1 MSIKVLS
8 AEVAAKIAAGEVVE
22 RPASVVKELV
32 ENAIDAEATE
42 IKVEIRRGGI
52 RLMRVIDNGR
62 GIPGDEV
69 ELAFARHSTS
79 KLESASDLARVS
91 TLGFRGEAL
100 ASIAAVARVTLVSR
114 TAQESVGTQ
123 VKVENGTVVG
133 REGKGCPQ
141 GTVVT
146 VENLFYNVP
155 ARLKFLR
162 RESTEAGHISQ
173 LVSRYALA
181 YPELRFNLLRDGRLA
196 FQSTGNGKLY
206 DVLIKVY
213 GLEAAQQMLPVE
225 SDNGGSV
232 RDLHSTAEGDKTAI
246 RVHGYVS
253 SPSLHRSNRQYLTF
267 FVNRRWVQ
275 DRSLSYAASEAYHT
289 LLPTGRYPITV
300 LNVDLGPGEVDVN
313 VHPTKREVRFRR
325 GNEVFAAVQK
335 AVRRVLT
342 ESSPLP
348 TVTSR
353 LHPVGP
359 SAAALS
365 GWGQPRRLTGVG
377 GERRPVGKLA
387 MEIQRTAEDALSTT
401 APPQQDSL
409 LRPKLPMLRVLGQL
423 GQTYI
428 IAEGPG
434 GMYLIDQ
441 HTAHERVLYERFAA
455 ERARM
460 AVASQQLLTPVPLE
474 LTPRQHAAMAEH
486 LEALTEL
493 GFEIEPFGGET
504 YLLRAV
510 PAVLERGPSTSSG
523 RSDIG
528 QAVAE
533 IVDELAEE
541 NGGETREEKA
551 LISVVCHSAVRA
563 GQTLSMEEMRDLVRQ
578 LEETSLPHTCPHG
591 RPTMIH
597 LSAEQ
602 LAREFGRR

>member
-1 MSIKVLS
+1 MPIKVLP
-8 AEVAAKIAAGEVVE
+8 AEVAAQIAAGEVVE
-22 RPASVVKELV
+22 RPASVIKELV
-32 ENAIDAEATE
+32 ENAIDAGAKE
-42 IKVEIRRGGI
+42 IKIEIRQGGV
-52 RLMRVIDNGR
+52 RLMRIMDNGC

-100 ASIAAVARVTLVSR
+100 ASIAAVAQVTLVSR
-114 TAQESVGTQ
+114 TAQESLGTQ
-123 VKVENGTVVG
+123 VKLENGAVVG

-141 GTVVT
+141 GTIVT

-162 RESTEAGHISQ
+162 REATEAGHISQ
-173 LVSRYALA
+173 LVSCCALA
-181 YPELRFNLLRDGRLA
+181 HPELRFSLLTDGRLT
-196 FQSTGNGKLY
+196 FQSTGSGKLY

-225 SDNGGSV
+225 SGNEEPRAGGGQTV
-232 RDLHSTAEGDKTAI
+232 
-246 RVHGYVS
+246 RVHGCAS
-253 SPSLHRSNRQYLTF
+253 SPSLHRSSRQYLTF

-289 LLPTGRYPITV
+289 LLPTGRYPIVV
-300 LNVDLGPGEVDVN
+300 LNVDMDPAEVDVN

-325 GNEVFAAVQK
+325 SNEVFAAVQK
-335 AVRRVLT
+335 AVRRVLA

-348 TVTSR
+348 TVASR
-353 LHPVGP
+353 LHPVGAP
-359 SAAALS
+359 AA
-365 GWGQPRRLTGVG
+365 GPPVWGQPRRLTGVG
-377 GERRPVGKLA
+377 GEHRPASWLA
-387 MEIQRTAEDALSTT
+387 MEVQRTAEDALPTT
-401 APPQQDSL
+401 VTPQSPL
-409 LRPKLPMLRVLGQL
+409 LRPRLPMLRVLGQL

-434 GMYLIDQ
+434 GLYLIDQ
-441 HTAHERVLYERFAA
+441 HTAHERVLYERFTA

-460 AVASQQLLTPVPLE
+460 AVASQQLLSPLPLE
-474 LTPRQHAAMAEH
+474 LTPRQQAAMAGH
-486 LEALTEL
+486 LEALTQL

-504 YLLRAV
+504 CLLRAV
-510 PAVLERGPSTSSG
+510 PTVLQKG
-523 RSDIG
+523 DMG

-533 IVDELAEE
+533 ILDELAEE
-541 NGGETREEKA
+541 GTGETREEKA

>member
-1 MSIKVLS
+1 MPIKVLP

-32 ENAIDAEATE
+32 ENAIDAGATE
-42 IKVEIRRGGI
+42 IKTEIRRGGI
-52 RLMRVIDNGR
+52 RLMRVIDNGC

-79 KLESASDLARVS
+79 KLESASDLRRVS

-100 ASIAAVARVTLVSR
+100 ASIAAVAQVTLVSR
-114 TAQESVGTQ
+114 TAQESLGTQ
-123 VKVENGTVVG
+123 VKLENGVIVE

-146 VENLFYNVP
+146 VENLFYNIP

-162 RESTEAGHISQ
+162 REATEAGHISQ

-181 YPELRFNLLRDGRLA
+181 YPELRFSLLTDGRLA
-196 FQSTGNGKLY
+196 FQSTGSGKLY
-206 DVLIKVY
+206 DVLVKVY
-213 GLEAAQQMLPVE
+213 GLEAAQQMLSVE
-225 SDNGGSV
+225 SGSGEP
-232 RDLHSTAEGDKTAI
+232 RAEGGKAAL
-246 RVHGYVS
+246 RVHGYIS

-289 LLPTGRYPITV
+289 LLPTGRYPIVV
-300 LNVDLGPGEVDVN
+300 LNVDLDSAEVDVN

-348 TVTSR
+348 TVASH

-359 SAAALS
+359 PAAAPS
-365 GWGQPRRLTGVG
+365 VWGQPRRLTGVG
-377 GERRPVGKLA
+377 GERRPAGQLA
-387 MEIQRTAEDALSTT
+387 IEVQRTAEDALSTT
-401 APPQQDSL
+401 VPPQ
-409 LRPKLPMLRVLGQL
+409 LRPRLPMLRVLGQL

-441 HTAHERVLYERFAA
+441 HTAHERVLYERFTA

-460 AVASQQLLTPVPLE
+460 AVASQQLLSPLPLE
-474 LTPRQHAAMAEH
+474 LTPRQQAAMAEY

-510 PAVLERGPSTSSG
+510 PAVLERG
-523 RSDIG
+523 DIG

-533 IVDELAEE
+533 ILDDLTEE
-541 NGGETREEKA
+541 GTGETREEKA

-602 LAREFGRR
+602 LAREFRRR

>member
-1 MSIKVLS
+1 MPIKVLP

-22 RPASVVKELV
+22 RPASVVKELI
-32 ENAIDAEATE
+32 ENAIDAGATE
-42 IKVEIRRGGI
+42 TKIEIRQGGI
-52 RLMRVIDNGR
+52 RLMRVMDNGC

-69 ELAFARHSTS
+69 ELAFARYSTS
-79 KLESASDLARVS
+79 KLESASDLERVS

-100 ASIAAVARVTLVSR
+100 ASIAAVAQVTLVSR
-114 TAQESVGTQ
+114 TAQESLGTQ
-123 VKVENGTVVG
+123 VKLENGAIVG

-173 LVSRYALA
+173 LVSCYALA
-181 YPELRFNLLRDGRLA
+181 YPELRFSLLTDGRLA
-196 FQSTGNGKLY
+196 FQSTGSGKLY
-206 DVLIKVY
+206 DVLVKVY
-213 GLEAAQQMLPVE
+213 GLEAAQQMLSVE
-225 SDNGGSV
+225 GGSGEP
-232 RDLHSTAEGDKTAI
+232 RAEGGKAAI

-275 DRSLSYAASEAYHT
+275 DRSLSFAASEAYHT
-289 LLPTGRYPITV
+289 LLPTGRYPIVV
-300 LNVDLGPGEVDVN
+300 LNVDLDLAEVDVN

-348 TVTSR
+348 TVTSHLR
-353 LHPVGP
+353 PVGLP
-359 SAAALS
+359 AAGPLV
-365 GWGQPRRLTGVG
+365 WGQPRRLTGVG
-377 GERRPVGKLA
+377 GERRPVGQWA
-387 MEIQRTAEDALSTT
+387 MEVQRTAGDALSTT
-401 APPQQDSL
+401 VTSQ
-409 LRPKLPMLRVLGQL
+409 LRPRLPMLRVLGQL

-441 HTAHERVLYERFAA
+441 HTAHERVLYERFTA

-460 AVASQQLLTPVPLE
+460 AVASQQLLSPLPLE
-474 LTPRQHAAMAEH
+474 LTPRQHVAMTEH
-486 LEALTEL
+486 LEALTGL
-493 GFEIEPFGGET
+493 GFEVEPFGGET

-510 PAVLERGPSTSSG
+510 PAMLERG
-523 RSDIG
+523 DIG
-528 QAVAE
+528 QVVVE
-533 IVDELAEE
+533 ILDELAEE
-541 NGGETREEKA
+541 GTGETREEKA

-578 LEETSLPHTCPHG
+578 LEETNLPHTCPHG

>member
-1 MSIKVLS
+1 MPIKVLP

-32 ENAIDAEATE
+32 ENAIDAGATE
-42 IKVEIRRGGI
+42 IKIEIRRGGV
-52 RLMRVIDNGR
+52 RLMRVIDNGC

-100 ASIAAVARVTLVSR
+100 ASIAAVAQVTLISR
-114 TAQESVGTQ
+114 TAQEPVGTQ
-123 VKVENGTVVG
+123 VKLENGAIVG

-155 ARLKFLR
+155 ARRKFLR

-181 YPELRFNLLRDGRLA
+181 YPELRFSLLSDGRLA
-196 FQSTGNGKLY
+196 FQSTGSGQLY
-206 DVLIKVY
+206 DVLVKVY
-213 GLEAAQQMLPVE
+213 GLEAAQQMLAVE
-225 SDNGGSV
+225 SGSGEP
-232 RDLHSTAEGDKTAI
+232 RAEGVKTAI
-246 RVHGYVS
+246 RVYGYVS
-253 SPSLHRSNRQYLTF
+253 SPSLHRSNRRYLTF

-275 DRSLSYAASEAYHT
+275 DRSLSFAASEAYHT
-289 LLPTGRYPITV
+289 LLPTGRYPIVV
-300 LNVDLGPGEVDVN
+300 LNVDLDPAEVDVN

-348 TVTSR
+348 TVTSHP
-353 LHPVGP
+353 HPVGP
-359 SAAALS
+359 PAEGLS
-365 GWGQPRRLTGVG
+365 FWGQPRRLTGVG
-377 GERRPVGKLA
+377 GERRPLGQLA
-387 MEIQRTAEDALSTT
+387 MEVQRTAEDALATT
-401 APPQQDSL
+401 VTPQPDSL
-409 LRPKLPMLRVLGQL
+409 LRPRLPMLRVLGQL

-455 ERARM
+455 ERAHK
-460 AVASQQLLTPVPLE
+460 AVASQQLLTPLPLE
-474 LTPRQHAAMAEH
+474 LTPRQQAAMAEH

-510 PAVLERGPSTSSG
+510 PAALERGPSTTLRRGSG
-523 RSDIG
+523 QGDIG
-528 QAVAE
+528 QAVIE
-533 IVDELAEE
+533 ILDELAEE
-541 NGGETREEKA
+541 DGGETREEKT

-563 GQTLSMEEMRDLVRQ
+563 GRTLSMEEMRDLVRQ

-602 LAREFGRR
+602 LAREFRRR

>member
-1 MSIKVLS
+1 MSIQVLP
-8 AEVAAKIAAGEVVE
+8 AEVSAKIAAGEVVE

-32 ENAIDAEATE
+32 ENAIDAGATE
-42 IKVEIRRGGI
+42 IKVEIRQGGV
-52 RLMRVIDNGR
+52 RLMRVMDDGC
-62 GIPGDEV
+62 GIPSDEV

-79 KLESASDLARVS
+79 KLESASDLTRIS

-114 TAQESVGTQ
+114 TAQEPVGTQ
-123 VKVENGTVVG
+123 VKLENGAIVG

-141 GTVVT
+141 GTIVT

-162 RESTEAGHISQ
+162 REATEAGHISQ
-173 LVSRYALA
+173 LVSRLAMA
-181 YPELRFNLLRDGRLA
+181 YPELRFSLLTDGRLA
-196 FQSTGNGKLY
+196 FQSTGSGKLY
-206 DVLIKVY
+206 DVLLKVY

-225 SDNGGSV
+225 GGELRS
-232 RDLHSTAEGDKTAI
+232 EGDKSGI

-253 SPSLHRSNRQYLTF
+253 SPSLHRSNRQYLAF

-289 LLPTGRYPITV
+289 LLPTGRYPIAV
-300 LNVDLGPGEVDVN
+300 LNVDLEPAEVDVN

-325 GNEVFAAVQK
+325 GNDVFATVQK
-335 AVRRVLT
+335 AVRRALT

-348 TVTSR
+348 TVASR
-353 LHPVGP
+353 PHPVGLPGAAP
-359 SAAALS
+359 SV
-365 GWGQPRRLTGVG
+365 WGQPRRLTGIG
-377 GERRPVGKLA
+377 GERRPVGQLA
-387 MEIQRTAEDALSTT
+387 MEIQRTAEDGLPTT
-401 APPQQDSL
+401 ATPQ

-441 HTAHERVLYERFAA
+441 HTAHERVLYERFTA

-460 AVASQQLLTPVPLE
+460 AVASQQLLTPLPLE
-474 LTPRQHAAMAEH
+474 LTPRQQAAMTEH

-510 PAVLERGPSTSSG
+510 PATFERGPSTTLRRGSGQGSG
-523 RSDIG
+523 RGDIG

-533 IVDELAEE
+533 ILDELAEE
-541 NGGETREEKA
+541 DIGATQEEKA

-563 GQTLSMEEMRDLVRQ
+563 GQTLSTEEMRDLVRQ

>member
-1 MSIKVLS
+1 MSIKVLP

-42 IKVEIRRGGI
+42 IKIEMRQGGI
-52 RLMRVIDNGR
+52 RLMRVVDNGC

-79 KLESASDLARVS
+79 KLESASDLAQVS

-100 ASIAAVARVTLVSR
+100 ASIAAVAQVTLISR

-123 VKVENGTVVG
+123 VKVENDTIVG

-173 LVSRYALA
+173 LVSCYALA
-181 YPELRFNLLRDGRLA
+181 YPELRFSLLRDGRLA
-196 FQSTGNGKLY
+196 FQSTGSGKLY
-206 DVLIKVY
+206 DVLVKVY
-213 GLEAAQQMLPVE
+213 GLEAARQMLPVE
-225 SDNGGSV
+225 GDNGVSDG
-232 RDLHSTAEGDKTAI
+232 DLRPTAEGDQTSI

-253 SPSLHRSNRQYLTF
+253 SPSLHRSNRRYLIF

-289 LLPTGRYPITV
+289 LLPTGRYPIVV
-300 LNVDLGPGEVDVN
+300 LNVDVDSAEVDVN

-348 TVTSR
+348 TVASR
-353 LHPVGP
+353 PYPVGSPPEGP
-359 SAAALS
+359 SF
-365 GWGQPRRLTGVG
+365 WGQPRRLTGVG
-377 GERRPVGKLA
+377 GERRPLGQLA
-387 MEIQRTAEDALSTT
+387 MEVQRTAEDALST
-401 APPQQDSL
+401 AVPPQ

-441 HTAHERVLYERFAA
+441 HTAHERVLYERFTA

-460 AVASQQLLTPVPLE
+460 AVASQQLLSPLPLE

-486 LEALTEL
+486 VEALTEL

-504 YLLRAV
+504 FLLRAV
-510 PAVLERGPSTSSG
+510 PAALAGGPSTSSG
-523 RSDIG
+523 RGDIG

-533 IVDELAEE
+533 ILDELAEE
-541 NGGETREEKA
+541 GTGETREEKA

>member
-1 MSIKVLS
+1 MPIKVLP
-8 AEVAAKIAAGEVVE
+8 ADVAAKIAAGEVVE

-32 ENAIDAEATE
+32 ENAIDAGATD
-42 IKVEIRRGGI
+42 IKIEIRQGGI
-52 RLMRVIDNGR
+52 RLIRVMDNGW

-79 KLESASDLARVS
+79 KLESAADLERIS

-100 ASIAAVARVTLVSR
+100 ASIAAVAQVTLVSR

-123 VKVENGTVVG
+123 VRLENGAIVG

-141 GTVVT
+141 GTIVT
-146 VENLFYNVP
+146 VENLFYNIP
-155 ARLKFLR
+155 ARRKFLR
-162 RESTEAGHISQ
+162 SEVTEAGHISE

-181 YPELRFNLLRDGRLA
+181 YPELRFSLVADGRLA
-196 FQSTGNGKLY
+196 FQSTGSGKLY
-206 DVLIKVY
+206 DVLVKVY

-225 SDNGGSV
+225 SDDGGLV
-232 RDLHSTAEGDKTAI
+232 RGSRPTAAI

-275 DRSLSYAASEAYHT
+275 DRSLSFAVTEAYHT
-289 LLPTGRYPITV
+289 LLPTGRYPVVI
-300 LNVDLGPGEVDVN
+300 LNVDLDLAEVDVN

-335 AVRRVLT
+335 AVRYALT

-348 TVTSR
+348 TVAGR
-353 LHPVGP
+353 LQPVGSP
-359 SAAALS
+359 PV
-365 GWGQPRRLTGVG
+365 WGQPRRLTGVG
-377 GERRPVGKLA
+377 GERRPLGQLA
-387 MEIQRTAEDALSTT
+387 LEVQRTGEEALATVVT
-401 APPQQDSL
+401 PP
-409 LRPKLPMLRVLGQL
+409 LRPRLPMLRVLGQL

-441 HTAHERVLYERFAA
+441 HAAHERVLYERFTA
-455 ERARM
+455 ERAHK
-460 AVASQQLLTPVPLE
+460 AVASQQLLSPLPLE
-474 LTPRQHAAMAEH
+474 LTPRQQAAMAGY

-493 GFEIEPFGGET
+493 GFEIEPFGGGT

-510 PAVLERGPSTSSG
+510 PAALQRG
-523 RSDIG
+523 DMG
-528 QAVAE
+528 QAMAE
-533 IVDELAEE
+533 ILDELAEE
-541 NGGETREEKA
+541 GSGETREEKA
-551 LISVVCHSAVRA
+551 LVTVVCHSAVRA
-563 GQTLSMEEMRDLVRQ
+563 GQTLSTEEMRDLVRQ
-578 LEETSLPHTCPHG
+578 LEETELPHTCPHG
-591 RPTMIH
+591 RPTMVH

>member
-1 MSIKVLS
+1 MPIQVLP

-32 ENAIDAEATE
+32 ENAIDAGATE
-42 IKVEIRRGGI
+42 IKVEIRQGGV
-52 RLMRVIDNGR
+52 RLMRVMDDGC
-62 GIPGDEV
+62 GIPSDEV

-79 KLESASDLARVS
+79 KLESASDLARIS

-114 TAQESVGTQ
+114 TAQEPVGTQ
-123 VKVENGTVVG
+123 VKLENGTIVG

-141 GTVVT
+141 GTIVT
-146 VENLFYNVP
+146 VENLFYNIP

-162 RESTEAGHISQ
+162 REATEAGHISQ
-173 LVSRYALA
+173 LVSRYAMA
-181 YPELRFNLLRDGRLA
+181 YPELRFSLLTDGRLA
-196 FQSTGNGKLY
+196 FQSTGSGKLH
-206 DVLIKVY
+206 DVLLKVY

-225 SDNGGSV
+225 GGGGELRS
-232 RDLHSTAEGDKTAI
+232 EGDKSGI

-289 LLPTGRYPITV
+289 LLPTGRYPIAV
-300 LNVDLGPGEVDVN
+300 LNVDLEPAEVDVN

-325 GNEVFAAVQK
+325 GNDVFATVQK

-342 ESSPLP
+342 EGSPLP
-348 TVTSR
+348 TVASR
-353 LHPVGP
+353 PHPVGLP
-359 SAAALS
+359 AAAPS
-365 GWGQPRRLTGVG
+365 VWGQPRRLTGIG
-377 GERRPVGKLA
+377 GERRPVGQLA
-387 MEIQRTAEDALSTT
+387 MEIQRTAEDGLPTT
-401 APPQQDSL
+401 VTPQ
-409 LRPKLPMLRVLGQL
+409 LRPRLPMLRVLGQL

-441 HTAHERVLYERFAA
+441 HTAHERVLYERFTA

-460 AVASQQLLTPVPLE
+460 AVASQQLLTPLPLE
-474 LTPRQHAAMAEH
+474 LTPRQQAAMTEH
-486 LEALTEL
+486 LETLTEL

-510 PAVLERGPSTSSG
+510 PATFERG
-523 RSDIG
+523 DIG
-528 QAVAE
+528 QAMAE
-533 IVDELAEE
+533 ILDELAEE
-541 NGGETREEKA
+541 GIGETEEEKA

>member
-1 MSIKVLS
+1 MSIKVLP

-42 IKVEIRRGGI
+42 IKIEMRQGGI
-52 RLMRVIDNGR
+52 RLMRVVDNGC

-100 ASIAAVARVTLVSR
+100 ASIAAVAQVTLISR

-123 VKVENGTVVG
+123 VKVENDTIVG

-173 LVSRYALA
+173 LVSCYALA
-181 YPELRFNLLRDGRLA
+181 YPELRFSLLRDGRLA
-196 FQSTGNGKLY
+196 FQSTGSGKLY
-206 DVLIKVY
+206 DVLVKVY
-213 GLEAAQQMLPVE
+213 GLEAARQMLPVE
-225 SDNGGSV
+225 SDNGVSD
-232 RDLHSTAEGDKTAI
+232 RDLRPTAEGDQTSI

-253 SPSLHRSNRQYLTF
+253 SPSLHRSNRRYLTF

-289 LLPTGRYPITV
+289 LLPTGRYPIVV
-300 LNVDLGPGEVDVN
+300 LNVDLDPAEMDVN

-348 TVTSR
+348 TVASR
-353 LHPVGP
+353 PYPVGSPPEGP
-359 SAAALS
+359 SF
-365 GWGQPRRLTGVG
+365 WGQPRRLTGVG
-377 GERRPVGKLA
+377 GERRPLGQLA
-387 MEIQRTAEDALSTT
+387 MEVQRTAEDALST
-401 APPQQDSL
+401 AVPPQ

-441 HTAHERVLYERFAA
+441 HTAHERVLYERFTA

-460 AVASQQLLTPVPLE
+460 AVASQQLLSPLPLE

-486 LEALTEL
+486 VEALAEL

-504 YLLRAV
+504 FLLRAV

-523 RSDIG
+523 RGDIG

-533 IVDELAEE
+533 ILDELAEE
-541 NGGETREEKA
+541 GTWETREEKA

>member
-1 MSIKVLS
+1 MSIKVLP

-22 RPASVVKELV
+22 RPVSVVKELV
-32 ENAIDAEATE
+32 ENAIDAGATE
-42 IKVEIRRGGI
+42 IKIEMRQGGI
-52 RLMRVIDNGR
+52 RLMRVIDNGC
-62 GIPGDEV
+62 GIPSDEV

-79 KLESASDLARVS
+79 KLESASDLAQVS

-114 TAQESVGTQ
+114 IAQEPVGTQ
-123 VKVENGTVVG
+123 VKLENGAIVE
-133 REGKGCPQ
+133 RQGKGCPQ

-146 VENLFYNVP
+146 VENLFYNIP

-162 RESTEAGHISQ
+162 REATEAGHISQ

-181 YPELRFNLLRDGRLA
+181 YPKLRFSLLADNRLT
-196 FQSTGNGKLY
+196 FQSTGSGKLY
-206 DVLIKVY
+206 DVLVKVY
-213 GLEAAQQMLPVE
+213 GLEAAQQMLRVE
-225 SDNGGSV
+225 SGSEEP
-232 RDLHSTAEGDKTAI
+232 RAEGDKTAI
-246 RVHGYVS
+246 RVHGYIS
-253 SPSLHRSNRQYLTF
+253 SPSLHRSNRRYLTF

-275 DRSLSYAASEAYHT
+275 DRSLNYAASEAYHT
-289 LLPTGRYPITV
+289 LLPTGRYPIVV
-300 LNVDLGPGEVDVN
+300 LNVNLEPAEVDVN
-313 VHPTKREVRFRR
+313 VHPTKREVRFRQ
-325 GNEVFAAVQK
+325 GNKVFAAVQK

-348 TVTSR
+348 TVASH
-353 LHPVGP
+353 LHSVGP
-359 SAAALS
+359 PAATPS
-365 GWGQPRRLTGVG
+365 VWGQPRRLTGVG
-377 GERRPVGKLA
+377 GERRPLGQLA
-387 MEIQRTAEDALSTT
+387 LEVQRTAEDALATT
-401 APPQQDSL
+401 VTPQM
-409 LRPKLPMLRVLGQL
+409 RPKLPMLRVLGQL

-441 HTAHERVLYERFAA
+441 HTAHERVLYERFTA
-455 ERARM
+455 ERTRM
-460 AVASQQLLTPVPLE
+460 AVASQQLLTPLPLE
-474 LTPRQHAAMAEH
+474 LTPRQQATIAEH
-486 LEALTEL
+486 LEALTKL

-510 PAVLERGPSTSSG
+510 PTMLEKGPSTTLRRGSGQGSG
-523 RSDIG
+523 RSDMG

-533 IVDELAEE
+533 ILDELAEE
-541 NGGETREEKA
+541 DTGETREEKT

>member
-1 MSIKVLS
+1 MSIQVLP
-8 AEVAAKIAAGEVVE
+8 AEVSAKIAAGEVVE

-32 ENAIDAEATE
+32 ENAIDAGATE
-42 IKVEIRRGGI
+42 IKVEIRQGGV
-52 RLMRVIDNGR
+52 RLMRVMDDGC
-62 GIPGDEV
+62 GIPSDEV

-79 KLESASDLARVS
+79 KLESASDLSRIS

-114 TAQESVGTQ
+114 TAQEPIGTQ
-123 VKVENGTVVG
+123 VKLENGTIVG

-141 GTVVT
+141 GTIVT

-162 RESTEAGHISQ
+162 REATEAGHISQ
-173 LVSRYALA
+173 LVSRYAMA
-181 YPELRFNLLRDGRLA
+181 YPELRFSLLTDGRLA
-196 FQSTGNGKLY
+196 FQSTGSGKLY
-206 DVLIKVY
+206 DVLLKVY

-225 SDNGGSV
+225 GGGGEPRS
-232 RDLHSTAEGDKTAI
+232 EGDKSGI

-253 SPSLHRSNRQYLTF
+253 SPSLHRSNRQYLAF
-267 FVNRRWVQ
+267 FINRRWVQ

-289 LLPTGRYPITV
+289 LLPTGRYPIAV
-300 LNVDLGPGEVDVN
+300 LNVDLEPAEVDVN

-325 GNEVFAAVQK
+325 GNEVFATVQK

-348 TVTSR
+348 TVASR
-353 LHPVGP
+353 PHPVGLP
-359 SAAALS
+359 AAAPS
-365 GWGQPRRLTGVG
+365 VWGQPRRLTGIG
-377 GERRPVGKLA
+377 GERRPVGQLA
-387 MEIQRTAEDALSTT
+387 MEIQRTAEDGLPTT
-401 APPQQDSL
+401 VTPQ
-409 LRPKLPMLRVLGQL
+409 LRPRLPMLRVLGQL

-441 HTAHERVLYERFAA
+441 HAAHERVLYERFTA
-455 ERARM
+455 ERDRM
-460 AVASQQLLTPVPLE
+460 AVASQQLLTPLPLE
-474 LTPRQHAAMAEH
+474 LTPRQQAAMTEH

-510 PAVLERGPSTSSG
+510 PATFERGPSTTLRRGSGQGSG
-523 RSDIG
+523 RGDIG

-533 IVDELAEE
+533 ILDELAEE
-541 NGGETREEKA
+541 DIGETQEEKA

>member
-1 MSIKVLS
+1 MPIKVLP

-32 ENAIDAEATE
+32 ENAIDAGATE
-42 IKVEIRRGGI
+42 IKIEMRRGGI
-52 RLMRVIDNGR
+52 RLMRVIDNGC

-100 ASIAAVARVTLVSR
+100 ASIAAVAQVTLVSR

-123 VKVENGTVVG
+123 VKLENGAIVG

-146 VENLFYNVP
+146 VENLFYNIP

-162 RESTEAGHISQ
+162 RERTEAGHISQ

-181 YPELRFNLLRDGRLA
+181 YPELRFSLLTDGRLA
-196 FQSTGNGKLY
+196 FQSTGSGKLY
-206 DVLIKVY
+206 DVLVKVY
-213 GLEAAQQMLPVE
+213 GLEAAQQMLSVE
-225 SDNGGSV
+225 GGSGEP
-232 RDLHSTAEGDKTAI
+232 RAEGGKAAL
-246 RVHGYVS
+246 RVHGYIS

-289 LLPTGRYPITV
+289 LLPTGRYPIVV
-300 LNVDLGPGEVDVN
+300 LNVDLDSAEVDVN

-348 TVTSR
+348 TVASH

-359 SAAALS
+359 PAEGPSF
-365 GWGQPRRLTGVG
+365 WGQPRRLTGVG
-377 GERRPVGKLA
+377 GERRPAGQLA
-387 MEIQRTAEDALSTT
+387 MEVQRTAEDALSTAVT
-401 APPQQDSL
+401 PQ
-409 LRPKLPMLRVLGQL
+409 LRPRLPMLRVLGQL

-441 HTAHERVLYERFAA
+441 HTAHERVLYERFTA
-455 ERARM
+455 EQARM
-460 AVASQQLLTPVPLE
+460 AIASQQLLTPLTLE
-474 LTPRQHAAMAEH
+474 LTPRQQAAMAEH

-510 PAVLERGPSTSSG
+510 PAVLERG
-523 RSDIG
+523 DIG
-528 QAVAE
+528 QAVVE
-533 IVDELAEE
+533 ILDELAEE
-541 NGGETREEKA
+541 GSGEAREEKA

>member
-1 MSIKVLS
+1 
-8 AEVAAKIAAGEVVE
+8 
-22 RPASVVKELV
+22 
-32 ENAIDAEATE
+32 
-42 IKVEIRRGGI
+42 
-52 RLMRVIDNGR
+52 
-62 GIPGDEV
+62 
-69 ELAFARHSTS
+69 
-79 KLESASDLARVS
+79 
-91 TLGFRGEAL
+91 
-100 ASIAAVARVTLVSR
+100 
-114 TAQESVGTQ
+114 
-123 VKVENGTVVG
+123 VKVENGAIVG

-162 RESTEAGHISQ
+162 REATEAGHISQ

-181 YPELRFNLLRDGRLA
+181 YPELRFSLLTNGRLA
-196 FQSTGNGKLY
+196 FQSTGSGKLY
-206 DVLIKVY
+206 DVLVKVY
-213 GLEAAQQMLPVE
+213 GLEAAQQMLLAE
-225 SDNGGSV
+225 GGSGEPRV
-232 RDLHSTAEGDKTAI
+232 EGDKTAI

-289 LLPTGRYPITV
+289 LLPTGRYPIVV
-300 LNVDLGPGEVDVN
+300 LNVNLDPAEVDVN

-335 AVRRVLT
+335 AVRRILT

-348 TVTSR
+348 TVASH

-359 SAAALS
+359 PSAAPSA
-365 GWGQPRRLTGVG
+365 WGQPRRLTGVG
-377 GERRPVGKLA
+377 GERRPVGQLA
-387 MEIQRTAEDALSTT
+387 MEVQRTAEDALATPVT
-401 APPQQDSL
+401 PQ

-441 HTAHERVLYERFAA
+441 HTAHERVLYERFTAQ
-455 ERARM
+455 RTHK
-460 AVASQQLLTPVPLE
+460 AVASQQLLTPLTLE
-474 LTPRQHAAMAEH
+474 LTPRQQAAMAEH
-486 LEALTEL
+486 LEALTKL

-510 PAVLERGPSTSSG
+510 PAALERG
-523 RSDIG
+523 DIG
-528 QAVAE
+528 QAVVE
-533 IVDELAEE
+533 ILDELAEE
-541 NGGETREEKA
+541 GSGEAREEKA

>member
-1 MSIKVLS
+1 MPIKVLP

-32 ENAIDAEATE
+32 ENAIDAGATE
-42 IKVEIRRGGI
+42 IKIEIRRGGI
-52 RLMRVIDNGR
+52 RLMRVIDNGC

-100 ASIAAVARVTLVSR
+100 ASIAAVAQVSLVSR
-114 TAQESVGTQ
+114 TAQEAVGTQ
-123 VKVENGTVVG
+123 VKLENGAIVG

-162 RESTEAGHISQ
+162 REATEAGHISQ
-173 LVSRYALA
+173 LVSRYAMA
-181 YPELRFNLLRDGRLA
+181 YPELRFSLLTDGRLA
-196 FQSTGNGKLY
+196 FQSTGSGKLY
-206 DVLIKVY
+206 DVLVKVY

-225 SDNGGSV
+225 SGGGEP
-232 RDLHSTAEGDKTAI
+232 RAEGGKTDV

-289 LLPTGRYPITV
+289 LLLKGRHPIVV
-300 LNVDLGPGEVDVN
+300 LNVNLDPAEVDVN

-335 AVRRVLT
+335 AVRRVLA

-348 TVTSR
+348 TVASR
-353 LHPVGP
+353 PHPLGSLTAGP
-359 SAAALS
+359 SV
-365 GWGQPRRLTGVG
+365 WGQPRQLTGVG
-377 GERRPVGKLA
+377 SEHRPVGQLA
-387 MEIQRTAEDALSTT
+387 LEVQRTAEDALTTT
-401 APPQQDSL
+401 APPQM
-409 LRPKLPMLRVLGQL
+409 RPRLPMLRVLGQL

-441 HTAHERVLYERFAA
+441 HTAHERVLYERFTA

-460 AVASQQLLTPVPLE
+460 AVASQQLLTPLPLE

-493 GFEIEPFGGET
+493 GFEIEPFGAET

-510 PAVLERGPSTSSG
+510 PAVLERG
-523 RSDIG
+523 DIG
-528 QAVAE
+528 QAVAD
-533 IVDELAEE
+533 ILDELAEE
-541 NGGETREEKA
+541 GSGQTGEEKA

-591 RPTMIH
+591 RPTMVH

>member
-1 MSIKVLS
+1 MPIKVLP

-22 RPASVVKELV
+22 RPVSVIKELV
-32 ENAIDAEATE
+32 ENAIDAGATE
-42 IKVEIRRGGI
+42 IKVEIRQGGV
-52 RLMRVIDNGR
+52 RLMRVMDNGH

-79 KLESASDLARVS
+79 KLESASDLAQVS

-100 ASIAAVARVTLVSR
+100 ASIAAVAQVTLVSR
-114 TAQESVGTQ
+114 TAQESLGTQ
-123 VKVENGTVVG
+123 VKLENGAVVG

-141 GTVVT
+141 GTIVT

-162 RESTEAGHISQ
+162 REATEAGHISQ
-173 LVSRYALA
+173 LISCYALA
-181 YPELRFNLLRDGRLA
+181 YPELRFSLLTDGRLT
-196 FQSTGNGKLY
+196 FQSTGSGKLY

-213 GLEAAQQMLPVE
+213 GLEAAQQMLSVE
-225 SDNGGSV
+225 GSSGEPRAGGGQTV
-232 RDLHSTAEGDKTAI
+232 Q
-246 RVHGYVS
+246 VHGYVG
-253 SPSLHRSNRQYLTF
+253 SPSLHRSSRQYLTF

-289 LLPTGRYPITV
+289 LLSTGRYPIVV
-300 LNVDLGPGEVDVN
+300 LNVDMDPADVDVN

-325 GNEVFAAVQK
+325 SNEVFAAVQK
-335 AVRRVLT
+335 AVRRVLA

-348 TVTSR
+348 TVASH

-359 SAAALS
+359 PAAGPS
-365 GWGQPRRLTGVG
+365 VWGQPRRLTGVG
-377 GERRPVGKLA
+377 GERRPLGQLA
-387 MEIQRTAEDALSTT
+387 MEVQRTAEDALATT
-401 APPQQDSL
+401 VTPQM
-409 LRPKLPMLRVLGQL
+409 RPRLPMLRVLGQL

-441 HTAHERVLYERFAA
+441 HTAHERVLYERFTA
-455 ERARM
+455 ERDRM
-460 AVASQQLLTPVPLE
+460 AVASQQLLNPLPLE
-474 LTPRQHAAMAEH
+474 LTPRQHGAMAEH
-486 LEALTEL
+486 LEALAQL
-493 GFEIEPFGGET
+493 GFQIEPFGGET

-510 PAVLERGPSTSSG
+510 PAVLQKG
-523 RSDIG
+523 DIG

-533 IVDELAEE
+533 ILDELAEE
-541 NGGETREEKA
+541 GTGETREEKA

-563 GQTLSMEEMRDLVRQ
+563 GQTLSIEEMRDLVRQ

>member
-1 MSIKVLS
+1 MPIKVLP
-8 AEVAAKIAAGEVVE
+8 AEVSAKIAAGEVVE

-32 ENAIDAEATE
+32 ENAIDAGAIE
-42 IKVEIRRGGI
+42 IKVEIRQGGI
-52 RLMRVIDNGR
+52 RLMRVMDNGC

-100 ASIAAVARVTLVSR
+100 ASIAAVAQVTLVSR

-123 VKVENGTVVG
+123 VKVENGAIVG

-162 RESTEAGHISQ
+162 REATEAGHISQ

-181 YPELRFNLLRDGRLA
+181 YPELRFSLLTNGRLA
-196 FQSTGNGKLY
+196 FQSTGSGKLY
-206 DVLIKVY
+206 DVLVKVY

-225 SDNGGSV
+225 GGS
-232 RDLHSTAEGDKTAI
+232 REPRTEGSKTAI

-289 LLPTGRYPITV
+289 LLPTGRYPIVV
-300 LNVDLGPGEVDVN
+300 LNVNLDPAEVDVN

-348 TVTSR
+348 TVSSR
-353 LHPVGP
+353 LQTVGSQP
-359 SAAALS
+359 TTPLA
-365 GWGQPRRLTGVG
+365 WGQPRRLTGVG
-377 GERRPVGKLA
+377 GERRPVGQLA
-387 MEIQRTAEDALSTT
+387 MEVQRTAEDALATT
-401 APPQQDSL
+401 VTPQM
-409 LRPKLPMLRVLGQL
+409 RPRLPMLRVLGQL

-441 HTAHERVLYERFAA
+441 HTAHERVLYERFTAQC
-455 ERARM
+455 ARM
-460 AVASQQLLTPVPLE
+460 AVTSQQLLTPLTLE
-474 LTPRQHAAMAEH
+474 LTPRQQAAMAEH

-510 PAVLERGPSTSSG
+510 PAALKRG
-523 RSDIG
+523 DIG

-533 IVDELAEE
+533 ILDELAEE
-541 NGGETREEKA
+541 STEETREEKA
-551 LISVVCHSAVRA
+551 LITVVCHSAVRA